1 MKQILFYILF
11 SLFTCLTIC
20 AEPYTPESL
29 PNVFDRTTRV
39 ANPDGLLSQAAVDS
53 INSMLLSLDS
63 HEVQCI
69 VVVVNNIKG
78 DDPYEFAMGLGRR
91 FGVGGEKNLG
101 IVLVLAT
108 DDRSY
113 EMITGDGMEK
123 FLPDI
128 ICHRIQEH
136 TMVPLL
142 KKSDWDGA
150 MVATVRAI
158 KGYLEED
165 PEIMDLYHSDDEDDS
180 GLVWVFLG
188 LVGFLFGSAWRS
200 ARKAKKCPRCGKH
213 KLKKIRTETQKL
225 PSGITRYTY
234 TLRCTNC
241 GHELTRNQDI
251 DLRNNG
257 SGGRR
262 TGMFIGGAG
271 LGMGRSSGG
280 FGGGGF
286 GSLGG
291 GHFGGGG
298 SGGRF

>member
-136 TMVPLL
+136 PMVPLL

-165 PEIMDLYHSDDEDDS
+165 PEIMELY
-180 GLVWVFLG
+180 LLIF
-188 LVGFLFGSAWRS
+188 
-200 ARKAKKCPRCGKH
+200 
-213 KLKKIRTETQKL
+213 
-225 PSGITRYTY
+225 YTY
-234 TLRCTNC
+234 
-241 GHELTRNQDI
+241 GHFKIYEQKVWPHSSCRHSCDLGHCLIQWSGKQRRNSYQ
-251 DLRNNG
+251 
-257 SGGRR
+257 
-262 TGMFIGGAG
+262 G
-271 LGMGRSSGG
+271 LGKRRNRLSASCRSYP
-280 FGGGGF
+280 
-286 GSLGG
+286 
-291 GHFGGGG
+291 
-298 SGGRF
+298 